1 MKKLLRRIFNY
12 FWAFAGAVPVS
23 AKIMGMVLGLVFLL
37 GIGITIQVRAA
48 VAATMNRQLEE
59 QSVSVTRDLAA
70 RATDLIL
77 LNDRYA
83 LLRLLQDTEFINENV
98 VYAFILDPQGQVL
111 AHTFGDSFPLRLLEM
126 NAVEFSEHHH
136 TALIDTEQGLVW
148 DTAAPV
154 LEGQA
159 GVARVG
165 ISDAGVR
172 QALGAVT
179 GQILLTTVLVS
190 LVGVTA
196 AAMLTWLLTRPILEL
211 VDATREVAQGRFAR
225 QVRRWANDEIGALA
239 DAFNHMTME
248 LSNMDELRQ
257 ERERLRRQ
265 LLEKVIATQEE
276 ERKRIAR
283 ELHDSTSQSLTSLIV
298 GLRLM
303 ETQCPDCPVQTQAQ
317 DLRDVAAQTLDDVHS
332 LAMRLRPR
340 VLDDLGLAAA
350 LERLGSEWQGRHK
363 IPMDMF
369 IHTGDQRLPGPIE
382 TALYRIVQEALTNI
396 TRHAGKVTS
405 VSILIERRG
414 ELIVAVIEDD
424 GAGFDPENGAGE
436 QHLGLLGMRE
446 RAELLGGRLTI
457 ESTLGHGAS
466 LFIEIPFELPQE
478 QGETL

>member
-1 MKKLLRRIFNY
+1 MKTLFRRLFDY
-12 FWAFAGAVPVS
+12 FWAIAGAVPVS

-37 GIGITIQVRAA
+37 GIGITFQVRA
-48 VAATMNRQLEE
+48 VVTATMDRQLEE

-70 RATDLIL
+70 RSTDLIL

-83 LLRLLQDTEFINENV
+83 LLRLLQDTQLNNTNV
-98 VYAFILDPQGQVL
+98 VYAFILNPQGQVL
-111 AHTFGDSFPLRLLEM
+111 AHTFGDSFPLALLPM
-126 NAVEFSEHHH
+126 NTAQSTEHHH
-136 TALIDTEQGLVW
+136 TVLINTEQGLVW
-148 DTAAPV
+148 DTTAPV

-165 ISDAGVR
+165 ISNAGVR
-172 QALGAVT
+172 QALATIT

-190 LVGVTA
+190 LIGITA
-196 AAMLTWLLTRPILEL
+196 AAVLTWLLTRPILEL

-225 QVRRWANDEIGALA
+225 QVRRWANDEIGTLA
-239 DAFNHMTME
+239 EAFNHMTGE
-248 LSNMDELRQ
+248 LSNMNDLRQ
-257 ERERLRRQ
+257 EREKLRRQ
-265 LLEKVIATQEE
+265 LLEKVITTQEE

-303 ETQCPDCPVQTQAQ
+303 ETQCPDCPVQSQAQ

-350 LERLGSEWQGRHK
+350 LERLTGEWQARHK
-363 IPMDMF
+363 IPVDTFM
-369 IHTGDQRLPGPIE
+369 HAGEQRLPGQVE

-424 GAGFDPENGAGE
+424 GAGFDPENGTGE

-457 ESTLGHGAS
+457 ESTLGHGTS
-466 LFIEIPFELPQE
+466 LFIEIPIELPQE